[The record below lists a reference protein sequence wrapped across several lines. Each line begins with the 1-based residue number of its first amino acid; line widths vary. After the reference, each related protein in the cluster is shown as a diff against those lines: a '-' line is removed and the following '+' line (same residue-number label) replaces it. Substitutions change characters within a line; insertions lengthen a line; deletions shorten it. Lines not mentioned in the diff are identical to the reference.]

1 MKKAEDAPEDTGEPS
16 ILDAVNTDN
25 LPDEVSPQEIA
36 KAAGEVEADE
46 GATATV
52 DDIPSVDPAEAAI

>member
-25 LPDEVSPQEIA
+25 LPDEVSP
-36 KAAGEVEADE
+36 
-46 GATATV
+46 
-52 DDIPSVDPAEAAI
+52 